1 MTEKSFFSWNR
12 KSEHHHQVLRIRNSL
27 GTKFQLKPTFLISCN
42 KFAQNGNFRSK
53 KTEKVNAIIEF
64 CLFEILAH
72 VINYRFTI
80 THNQKEFN
88 ILYKIFSKS
97 VFRKHKHCHRI
108 LHNPISLGTKVKL
121 KLTMLIFWTK
131 FAQIRYFRSKAK
143 KVNTTIKCWII
154 QLV

>member
-53 KTEKVNAIIEF
+53 KTEKVNVIIEF

-72 VINYRFTI
+72 VINYRL
-80 THNQKEFN
+80 HKKNS
-88 ILYKIFSKS
+88 IF
-97 VFRKHKHCHRI
+97 C
-108 LHNPISLGTKVKL
+108 
-121 KLTMLIFWTK
+121 TK
-131 FAQIRYFRSKAK
+131 FSQ
-143 KVNTTIKCWII
+143 KVYLENTNIAIEFYII
-154 QLV
+154 QLVLVPKLSLNWRCWFFGPNLPKYGISDPKQKK